1 MCIWKKQLHE
11 LTIQCVYVVSQPA
24 WTHNWVLHM
33 SDCWEQVIAL
43 LCSRTHCL
51 HDSMSRNRPDTI
63 AWRCTCK
70 RSQYRHRN
78 QIVTELFLHPVT
90 LTQPK
95 SQHMMRRVAFLT
107 KSREKGAHWPDSGW
121 DPGDPGF
128 SSDPWQH
135 SLPKFLSR
143 GVWRLH
149 TLTLEGKLASQV
161 LGMNKPNSETSPF
174 CSSNS
179 LLP

>member
-1 MCIWKKQLHE
+1 
-11 LTIQCVYVVSQPA
+11 
-24 WTHNWVLHM
+24 M
-33 SDCWEQVIAL
+33 SDCWGQVIAL

-78 QIVTELFLHPVT
+78 LIVTELVLHPVT

-95 SQHMMRRVAFLT
+95 SQHMVSRVAFLT
-107 KSREKGAHWPDSGW
+107 KSREKGAHWPDSRW

-128 SSDPWQH
+128 SSDPCQTWVKVSQQRSMETPH
-135 SLPKFLSR
+135 SLCRES
-143 GVWRLH
+143 
-149 TLTLEGKLASQV
+149 
-161 LGMNKPNSETSPF
+161 
-174 CSSNS
+174 C
-179 LLP
+179 LPRSWAWTNPTVKHDHFAPPVAYCPT